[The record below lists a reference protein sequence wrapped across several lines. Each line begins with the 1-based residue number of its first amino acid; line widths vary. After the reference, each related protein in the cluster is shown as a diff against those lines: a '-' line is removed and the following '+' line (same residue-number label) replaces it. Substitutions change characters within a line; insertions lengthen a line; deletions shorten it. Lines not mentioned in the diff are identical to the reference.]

1 MLENLADWC
10 EKSILP
16 NKPLDDR
23 ICGAKVA
30 LSIDLSLDAVFRM
43 TRGLNVPF
51 YQEDIYLGPS
61 YLDKLIDAS
70 SYTRLALVR
79 GTQ

>member
-23 ICGAKVA
+23 VDGANVA
-30 LSIDLSLDAVFRM
+30 LSIDSSLDAIFRM
-43 TRGLNVPF
+43 TQGLNVPF
-51 YQEDIYLGPS
+51 YQEDIS
-61 YLDKLIDAS
+61 WTIVFKQVD
-70 SYTRLALVR
+70 RCE
-79 GTQ
+79 